1 MTEFMALIGQIFLIT
16 CLQSVLEMFITPGE
30 RPYLSKI
37 LAIACYAGALY
48 LVLQFVFQNL
58 VPEMLRLFRFG

>member
-1 MTEFMALIGQIFLIT
+1 MDELLALLGQIFLIT
-16 CLQSVLEMFITPGE
+16 CVQSILEVLIDPGE

-37 LAIACYAGALY
+37 LNVACYAGGLY

-58 VPEMLRLFRFG
+58 MGELMTLFRFG